1 MVGHSMP
8 HHLTLAW
15 AGLESGRVG
24 GKDSVPPPNRA
35 PLASSLTPW
44 PLELLTGQL
53 RSEDRA
59 GAG

>member
-1 MVGHSMP
+1 MP

-15 AGLESGRVG
+15 AGLESGKAG
-24 GKDSVPPPNRA
+24 GKDAVPPPNRA

-59 GAG
+59 GGG